1 MRLQYNDHNM
11 KTKEKTQIQVRID
24 INTKKKAKKV
34 LENIG
39 MDASTA
45 VNILFKQ
52 IARTKTFPID
62 IRDING
68 FRPHK
73 ARELRE
79 SIIEAKESTKSFK
92 NTKDLLMD
100 LRS

>member
-1 MRLQYNDHNM
+1 M

-24 INTKKKAKKV
+24 VDTKKEAKKI

-39 MDASTA
+39 MDTSTA

-52 IARTKTFPID
+52 IAHTKTFPID
-62 IRDING
+62 LRDVNG
-68 FRPHK
+68 FRAHK

-79 SIIEAKESTKSFK
+79 SIVEAKNSVKSFK
-92 NTKDLLMD
+92 NAKNLLTD

>member
-1 MRLQYNDHNM
+1 M

-24 INTKKKAKKV
+24 TKTKREAKKV
-34 LENIG
+34 LEEIG
-39 MDASTA
+39 MDVSTA

-52 IARTKTFPID
+52 IARSGFFPID
-62 IRDING
+62 LRDING
-68 FRPHK
+68 FRPNR

-79 SIIEAKESTKSFK
+79 SIDEARQSKRTFK
-92 NTKDLLMD
+92 NTTALMAD

>member
-1 MRLQYNDHNM
+1 MKQQYNKNIM

-24 INTKKKAKKV
+24 AKTKKEAKEV

-52 IARTKTFPID
+52 IAKSGTFPID
-62 IRDING
+62 LRDING

-73 ARELRE
+73 AQELRE
-79 SIIEAKESTKSFK
+79 AISDAKNGKISHKNSKS
-92 NTKDLLMD
+92 LMAD